1 MQGKFATV
9 PLSAPPSS
17 LYRLHELAFRTQ
29 YAELKERCASTPA
42 LLPGTPGSLVLK
54 RGTGHGYWYR
64 SYYAVPGQA
73 ADDFVC
79 KAGDDDALAAAQDQ
93 IAFAD
98 WVQRQVRD
106 LRKLQFQV
114 ADKDAA
120 RLLVELYNAGLF
132 AAGLVVVGSLGYM
145 AWLNE
150 LGAKAVSAR
159 TQDIDLARRQG
170 LKLATPLSFLQTVE
184 ATHLKF
190 FPVPGLPNGVPPTA
204 VKRPG
209 AEGLR
214 VDVLADGEVLGQVVP
229 VPELQWHAQTIPFYA
244 YLLRAPHKAALLAGG
259 HCIPVQLPAPE
270 RFVWHKLYSSA
281 ARQGFPEKAQKDLLQ
296 AATLAAVLVE
306 QDDALLA
313 DALIDAPADMVAM
326 ARTRLPAL
334 RKMLVSHPQT
344 LAQFETALAG

>member
-1 MQGKFATV
+1 MSPPT
-9 PLSAPPSS
+9 PPSP

-29 YAELKERCASTPA
+29 YAELKERCASAGA
-42 LLPGTPGSLVLK
+42 LSPGTPGRLVLK
-54 RGTGHGYWYR
+54 DGTGYGYWYR

-73 ADDFVC
+73 AEDFVC
-79 KAGDDDALAAAQDQ
+79 KAGADQALAAARDR

-114 ADKDAA
+114 TDKDAA
-120 RLLVELYNAGLF
+120 RVLVELHNTGLF
-132 AAGLVVVGSLGYM
+132 ANGLVVVGSLGYM

-159 TQDIDLARRQG
+159 TQDIDLARRLG
-170 LKLATPLSFLQTVE
+170 LKLAAPLSFLQTVE
-184 ATHLKF
+184 ATKLKF
-190 FPVPGLPNGVPPTA
+190 FPVPGLPNGVPSTA

-214 VDVLADGEVLGQVVP
+214 VDVLADGDVLGQVLP

-244 YLLRAPHKAALLAGG
+244 YLLQQPRQAALLAGG
-259 HCIPVQLPAPE
+259 HCIPVQLAAPE

-306 QDDALLA
+306 QDDARLS
-313 DALIDAPADMVAM
+313 DALVDAPADMLAL

-334 RKMLVSHPQT
+334 RKFLMSHPQT
-344 LAQFETALAG
+344 LDQFETALET